1 MLHLIN
7 TKTTLRL
14 KGQEGRGPQC
24 DARFSCSFSY
34 VVGCL
39 NFSIEVTFTLFR
51 HSIELQPEASPTVV
65 SLWVNTNK
73 LSLYSFV
80 KETNN
85 SRTLVIIRMKD
96 L

>member
-1 MLHLIN
+1 MLVLVVPFL
-7 TKTTLRL
+7 TLLAAYLLAL
-14 KGQEGRGPQC
+14 K
-24 DARFSCSFSY
+24 
-34 VVGCL
+34 
-39 NFSIEVTFTLFR
+39 VTFTLFR
-51 HSIELQPEASPTVV
+51 HSIELQPEASPAVV